1 MKRKMFSLIEL
12 LIVIAIIAIL
22 AALLMPALG
31 RARESALR
39 IQCASN
45 MKQLGVGFA
54 QYQADNQDYYPL
66 LGDPA
71 DWRQG
76 DDVPAADWLNMG
88 LIALDRIHRIWFR
101 GGIHAGC
108 RGRTMR
114 SRCRR
119 FSPVRPMRK
128 RIPERTTRPIIM

>member
-66 LGDPA
+66 LGIPPT
-71 DWRQG
+71 G
-76 DDVPAADWLNMG
+76 G
-88 LIALDRIHRIWFR
+88 R
-101 GGIHAGC
+101 GMMC
-108 RGRTMR
+108 LRRTG
-114 SRCRR
+114 
-119 FSPVRPMRK
+119 
-128 RIPERTTRPIIM
+128 